1 VSALRIGL
9 TGGIGSGKT
18 TASDYFATL
27 GVPIIDTDI
36 LARELV
42 EPGLPAL
49 QEIINLFGEQVLGTD
64 GSLQRDAVRDLV
76 FSDPAKRIQLE
87 DILHPRIRD
96 RALELAEQAKTAY
109 CIIVIPLLLETRYP
123 VELNRILVIDTIE
136 DNQYQWVAERDGLNN
151 EQIEAVLASQAS
163 REERLVVADDVVIND
178 GNMEHFY
185 RELDKLHVAYLE
197 LASQVEAR
205 I

>member
-1 VSALRIGL
+1 MSALRIGL

-49 QEIINLFGEQVLGTD
+49 QEIINLFGARVLDTD

-123 VELNRILVIDTIE
+123 VELDRILVIDTIE

-197 LASQVEAR
+197 LASQVEA
-205 I
+205 